1 MSPEA
6 IALWFMHAIPLCR
19 PVFDYYTAQG
29 KLTLQRVDFSER

>member
-1 MSPEA
+1 M
-6 IALWFMHAIPLCR
+6 ALWFMHAVLLLCR